1 MNVLLDYI
9 RAISSHSNLFNVGFL
24 GFAYR
29 QAAGGCQRLAV
40 FVLGR
45 AVASADRFRT
55 QMEVFGFSAADSLA
69 PGFKRARVQMRSHDL
84 ND

>member
-1 MNVLLDYI
+1 MNALLGCI
-9 RAISSHSNLFNVGFL
+9 RAISSQSDPFKVGLL

-29 QAAGGCQRLAV
+29 QAAGECQGLAV

-55 QMEVFGFSAADSLA
+55 QVEVFGFSAADSLA
-69 PGFKRARVQMRSHDL
+69 PGFERA
-84 ND
+84 

>member
-1 MNVLLDYI
+1 MAANMNALLDCI
-9 RAISSHSNLFNVGFL
+9 RAISSRSNLFKVRLL

-29 QAAGGCQRLAV
+29 QAAGECQGLAV

-55 QMEVFGFSAADSLA
+55 QMEVFGFSAADSLS
-69 PGFKRARVQMRSHDL
+69 PGFKRA
-84 ND
+84 

>member
-1 MNVLLDYI
+1 MAAKVNALLDCI
-9 RAISSHSNLFNVGFL
+9 RAISSQSNPFKVGFL

-29 QAAGGCQRLAV
+29 QAAGECQGLAV

-55 QMEVFGFSAADSLA
+55 QVEVFGFSAADSLA
-69 PGFKRARVQMRSHDL
+69 PGFERA
-84 ND
+84 